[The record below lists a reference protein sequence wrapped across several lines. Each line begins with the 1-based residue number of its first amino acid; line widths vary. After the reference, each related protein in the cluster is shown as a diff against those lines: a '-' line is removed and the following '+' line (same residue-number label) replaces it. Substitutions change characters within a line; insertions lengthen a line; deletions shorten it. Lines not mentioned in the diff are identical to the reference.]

1 MNPYWFFFS
10 YARLDR
16 DPYLKKFYSELA
28 DSVRVNAGGSRE
40 EIGFFDTEDIEPG
53 QEWPAALA
61 AALQTARVLV
71 PVYTP
76 SYFTSE
82 YCGRE
87 WRVFEER
94 RRSAGGR
101 PPVILPVLWVPQDKL
116 PSNLP
121 DAVLDLQYSHEQLGD
136 MYVREGLRQLMRQ
149 SRYLDVRRQIIDGLA
164 ERIVEIGRQHPL
176 PALAAPPSIKEVA
189 SAFQPP
195 PGAPAPAA
203 PSGSGNVGPRYVQFV
218 FVAGRRNEFE
228 LQKLRNRLEY
238 YGGEGGPDW
247 QPYLPDLAEEIAILA
262 MEVAA
267 SEKLRYEAVP
277 LDERLIQRLDEA
289 ERDNKVVAIIV
300 DTWTLR
306 LEQYHRFMREY
317 DRRSYQNC
325 VVLVPWNYDEET
337 KLTEETLKQAVQL
350 TFVNRFLSRDPN
362 TFIDTIR
369 SPEELRTNLSRALN
383 AARMRIFTVAEVKK
397 RAESGNVIAK
407 SVLQNT

>member
-16 DPYLKKFYSELA
+16 DPYLKKFYNELV
-28 DSVRVNAGGSRE
+28 DSVRVNAGGNRG

-61 AALQTARVLV
+61 AALQTARVFV

-76 SYFTSE
+76 SYFISE
-82 YCGRE
+82 FCGRE
-87 WRVFEER
+87 WRVIEER
-94 RRSAGGR
+94 RRAAGER

-121 DAVLDLQYSHEQLGD
+121 EAVLDLQYSHEQFGEV
-136 MYVREGLRQLMRQ
+136 YVKEGLRQLMRQ
-149 SRYLDVRRQIIDGLA
+149 SRYLDARRQIIDGLA
-164 ERIVEIGRQHPL
+164 ERIIEIAREHPL
-176 PALAAPPSIKEVA
+176 PPLPAPPSIKQVP

-195 PGAPAPAA
+195 PGAPAPPA
-203 PSGSGNVGPRYVQFV
+203 PSGPGNVGPRYVQFI

-228 LQKLRNRLEY
+228 LQKLRKKLEY

-262 MEVAA
+262 MGVAT

-277 LDERLIQRLDEA
+277 LDESLIRRLDEA
-289 ERDNKVVAIIV
+289 ERDNKVVAIIA
-300 DTWTLR
+300 DIWTLR

-325 VVLVPWNYDEET
+325 VVLIPWNYDEET
-337 KLTEETLKQAVQL
+337 KLTEETLKQAVEL
-350 TFVNRFLSRDPN
+350 TFVNRYLSRDPN

-397 RAESGNVIAK
+397 KAESGNVIAK
-407 SVLQNT
+407 SVLQN

>member
-16 DPYLKKFYSELA
+16 DPYLKKFYNELV
-28 DSVRVNAGGSRE
+28 DSVRVNAGGNRG

-61 AALQTARVLV
+61 AALQTARVFV

-76 SYFTSE
+76 SYFISE
-82 YCGRE
+82 FCGRE
-87 WRVFEER
+87 WRVIEER
-94 RRSAGGR
+94 RRAAGER

-121 DAVLDLQYSHEQLGD
+121 EAVLDLQYSHEQFGEV
-136 MYVREGLRQLMRQ
+136 YVKEGLRQLMRQ
-149 SRYLDVRRQIIDGLA
+149 SRYLDARRQIIDGLA
-164 ERIVEIGRQHPL
+164 ERIIEIAREHPL
-176 PALAAPPSIKEVA
+176 PPLPAPPSIKQVP

-195 PGAPAPAA
+195 PGAPAPPA
-203 PSGSGNVGPRYVQFV
+203 PSGPGNVGPRYVQFI

-228 LQKLRNRLEY
+228 LQKLRKKLEY

-247 QPYLPDLAEEIAILA
+247 QPYLPELAEEIAILA
-262 MEVAA
+262 MGVAA

-277 LDERLIQRLDEA
+277 LDESLIRRLDEA
-289 ERDNKVVAIIV
+289 ERDNKVVAIIA
-300 DTWTLR
+300 DIWTLR

-325 VVLVPWNYDEET
+325 VVLIPWNYDEET
-337 KLTEETLKQAVQL
+337 KLTEETLKQAVEL
-350 TFVNRFLSRDPN
+350 TFVNRYLSRDPN

-397 RAESGNVIAK
+397 KAESGNVIAK
-407 SVLQNT
+407 SVLQN

>member
-16 DPYLKKFYSELA
+16 DPYLKKFYNELV
-28 DSVRVNAGGSRE
+28 DSVRVNAGGNRG

-61 AALQTARVLV
+61 AALQTARVFV

-76 SYFTSE
+76 SYFISDF
-82 YCGRE
+82 CGRE
-87 WRVFEER
+87 WRVIEER
-94 RRSAGGR
+94 RRAAGER

-121 DAVLDLQYSHEQLGD
+121 EAVLDLQYSHEQFGEI
-136 MYVREGLRQLMRQ
+136 YVKEGLRQLMRQ
-149 SRYLDVRRQIIDGLA
+149 SRYLDARRQIIDGLA
-164 ERIVEIGRQHPL
+164 ERIIEIAREHPL
-176 PALAAPPSIKEVA
+176 PPLPAPPSIKQVP

-195 PGAPAPAA
+195 PGASAPPAPAG
-203 PSGSGNVGPRYVQFV
+203 PGNVGPRYVQFI

-228 LQKLRNRLEY
+228 LQKLRKKLEY

-262 MEVAA
+262 MGVAA

-277 LDERLIQRLDEA
+277 LDESLIRRLDEA
-289 ERDNKVVAIIV
+289 ERDNKVVAIIA
-300 DTWTLR
+300 DIWTLR

-325 VVLVPWNYDEET
+325 VVLIPWNYDEET
-337 KLTEETLKQAVQL
+337 KLTEETLKQAVEL
-350 TFVNRFLSRDPN
+350 TFVNRCLSRDPN

-397 RAESGNVIAK
+397 KAESGNVIAK
-407 SVLQNT
+407 SVLQN

>member
-16 DPYLKKFYSELA
+16 DPYLKKFYNELV
-28 DSVRVNAGGSRE
+28 DSVRVNAGGNRG

-61 AALQTARVLV
+61 AALQTARVFV

-76 SYFTSE
+76 SYFISE
-82 YCGRE
+82 FCGRE
-87 WRVFEER
+87 WRVIEER
-94 RRSAGGR
+94 RRAAGER
-101 PPVILPVLWVPQDKL
+101 PPVILPVLWVPEDKL

-121 DAVLDLQYSHEQLGD
+121 EAVLDLQYSHEQFGEV
-136 MYVREGLRQLMRQ
+136 YVKEGLRQLMRQ
-149 SRYLDVRRQIIDGLA
+149 SRYLDARRQIIDGLA
-164 ERIVEIGRQHPL
+164 ERIIEIAREHPL
-176 PALAAPPSIKEVA
+176 PPLPAPPSIKQVP

-195 PGAPAPAA
+195 PGAPAPPA
-203 PSGSGNVGPRYVQFV
+203 PSGPGNVGPRYVQFI

-228 LQKLRNRLEY
+228 LQKLRKKLEY

-262 MEVAA
+262 MGVAT

-277 LDERLIQRLDEA
+277 LDESLIRRLDEA
-289 ERDNKVVAIIV
+289 ERDNKVVAIIA
-300 DTWTLR
+300 DIWTLR

-325 VVLVPWNYDEET
+325 VVLIPWNYDEET
-337 KLTEETLKQAVQL
+337 KLTEETLKQAVEL
-350 TFVNRFLSRDPN
+350 TFVNRYLSRDPN

-397 RAESGNVIAK
+397 KAESGNVIAK
-407 SVLQNT
+407 SVLQN

>member
-16 DPYLKKFYSELA
+16 DPYLKKFYNELV
-28 DSVRVNAGGSRE
+28 DSVRVNAGGNRG

-61 AALQTARVLV
+61 AALQTARVFV

-76 SYFTSE
+76 SYFISE
-82 YCGRE
+82 FCGRE
-87 WRVFEER
+87 WRVIEER
-94 RRSAGGR
+94 RRAAGER

-121 DAVLDLQYSHEQLGD
+121 EAVLDLQYSHEQFGEV
-136 MYVREGLRQLMRQ
+136 YVKEGLRQLMRQ
-149 SRYLDVRRQIIDGLA
+149 SRYLDARRQIIDGLA
-164 ERIVEIGRQHPL
+164 ERIIEIAREHPL
-176 PALAAPPSIKEVA
+176 PPLPAPPSIKQVP

-195 PGAPAPAA
+195 PGAPAPPA
-203 PSGSGNVGPRYVQFV
+203 PSGPGNVGPRYVQFI

-228 LQKLRNRLEY
+228 LQKLRKKLEY

-247 QPYLPDLAEEIAILA
+247 QPYLPELAEEIAILA
-262 MEVAA
+262 MGVAA

-277 LDERLIQRLDEA
+277 LDESLIRRLDEA
-289 ERDNKVVAIIV
+289 ERDNKVVAIIA
-300 DTWTLR
+300 DIWTLR

-325 VVLVPWNYDEET
+325 VVLIPWNYDEET
-337 KLTEETLKQAVQL
+337 KLTEETLKQAVEL
-350 TFVNRFLSRDPN
+350 TFVNRCLSRDPN

-397 RAESGNVIAK
+397 KAESGNVIAK
-407 SVLQNT
+407 SVLQN